1 MSGMKNSIQILGG
14 RLIDPANGIDAIRD
28 IYIQN
33 GRVLAIGERPDDFTA
48 QHTIDAAGLIVCPG
62 LVDLSARMR
71 EPGQE
76 HITTIASETAVAARS
91 GITTLCC
98 PPDTDPVIDS
108 PAVVTLLLRRAK
120 RAARARVLPIGAM
133 TQQLAGEHLSEMVAL
148 KRAGCVAMSNAYAPL
163 ANTLVERRALEYA
176 ATFGITAILRPEDR
190 HLRNNGYAH
199 EGPVSA
205 RLGLPGIPEAAESV
219 AVARDLALAEHT
231 GCRIHFHL
239 LSSGTAARMI
249 EQAQQQRL
257 QVSANVAAHQLHL
270 TEMDIEEFNSN
281 CHLNPPLRSLADRDA
296 LRLALA
302 KGVIGAICSDHQPLK
317 ADAKEAP
324 FPSTATGMAGL
335 QTLLPLTLKL
345 VDEGVLG
352 LSEAI
357 ARITCGPADILD
369 LPYGRLTPGSSA
381 DLCLF
386 DPNRHWEL
394 KRDELPSAGRNTP
407 FIGWEFQGQ
416 VTHTLFEGRIVY
428 QSASSNQT
436 ASSL

>member
-1 MSGMKNSIQILGG
+1 MNAPNSTQILGG
-14 RLIDPANGIDAIRD
+14 RLIDPANGIDCVTDLFIL
-28 IYIQN
+28 N
-33 GRVLAIGERPDDFTA
+33 GKILAVGQAPDGFTA
-48 QHTIDAAGLIVCPG
+48 HHSIDADGKIVCPG

-76 HITTIASETAVAARS
+76 HIATIASETAQAARS

-98 PPDTDPVIDS
+98 PPDTDPVIDT

-120 RAARARVLPIGAM
+120 RSARARLLPIGAM

-148 KRAGCVAMSNAYAPL
+148 KRAGCVALSNGYAPL

-257 QVSANVAAHQLHL
+257 RVSANVAAHQLHL
-270 TEMDIEEFNSN
+270 TEMDIEDFDSN
-281 CHLNPPLRSLADRDA
+281 CHLNPPLRSLADREA
-296 LRLALA
+296 LRAALA
-302 KGVIGAICSDHQPLK
+302 RGVIGAICSDHQPLK

-324 FPSTATGMAGL
+324 FPSTTTGMAGL

-345 VDEGVLG
+345 VDEGVLS

-357 ARITCGPADILD
+357 ARVTCGPADILD
-369 LPYGRLTPGSSA
+369 LPYGRLQPGSSA
-381 DLCLF
+381 DICIF
-386 DPNRHWEL
+386 DPNRHWTLE
-394 KRDELPSAGRNTP
+394 REAMPSSGRNTP

-416 VTHTLFEGRIVY
+416 VTHTLFEGRLVY
-428 QSASSNQT
+428 QSETTTQALAST
-436 ASSL
+436 